1 MGSDLK
7 HLFELR
13 GSLHKRTVTT
23 IEIAGALA
31 LLLVWVLISKLKLL
45 PEAIFPSLW
54 SVITSFKELHFKD
67 YLIANVF
74 YSVKLNLMGYIEA
87 IIVAVLIGF
96 PIGLFPFFRSLF
108 SRYINASRF
117 IPLTAV
123 TGVFIAWFG
132 IDNNMKVQF
141 LSFGIIVYLLP
152 VVIQRIDE
160 VENVYVQT
168 AFTLG
173 AKKWQTITSVF
184 LPAVFARLSD
194 DIRVLVAI
202 SWTYI
207 IVAELVNRTGG
218 VGALVYTAARQSRID
233 KVFAVLLVIVFIGF
247 IQDRLFS
254 WLDKK
259 LFPFKY
265 K

>member
-1 MGSDLK
+1 MDGGIRD
-7 HLFELR
+7 LFELR
-13 GSLHKRTVTT
+13 GKLRRKTVTI
-23 IEIAGALA
+23 IEIAGFVALF
-31 LLLVWVLISKLKLL
+31 LLWFIITKFKLL
-45 PEAIFPSLW
+45 PETIFPSPW
-54 SVITSFKELHFKD
+54 SVVTSFKELHFKD
-67 YLIANVF
+67 YLIANVG
-74 YSVKLNLMGYIEA
+74 YSVKLNLLGYFEA
-87 IIVAVLIGF
+87 VIVAVLVGF
-96 PIGLFPFFRSLF
+96 PIGLFPFFRGLF

-132 IDNNMKVQF
+132 IDTNMKVQF
-141 LSFGIIVYLLP
+141 LAFGIIVYLLP

-160 VENVYVQT
+160 VEEVYVQT

-184 LPAVFARLSD
+184 FPAVFARLSD

-218 VGALVYTAARQSRID
+218 VGALAYTAARQSRID
-233 KVFAVLLVIVFIGF
+233 KVFAVLLVIVLIGF
-247 IQDRLFS
+247 IQDRLFV

-259 LFPFKY
+259 LFRFKY
-265 K
+265 S